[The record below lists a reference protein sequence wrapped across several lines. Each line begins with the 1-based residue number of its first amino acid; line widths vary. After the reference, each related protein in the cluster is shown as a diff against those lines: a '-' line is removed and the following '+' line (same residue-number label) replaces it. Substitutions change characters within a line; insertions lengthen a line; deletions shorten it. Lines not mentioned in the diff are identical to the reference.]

1 MPQVKVRLLGALK
14 ERVSGKQEVYVE
26 ASSWSEALRELVRGY
41 PQLSIAIDES
51 GRPKPGFL
59 VFVDGV
65 DCRLLPETQQA
76 TTIDVLPVNHGG
88 VEFELITWDKV
99 EDAVR
104 KVAEKIRASSFRP
117 DVIVGIMRGGVIPGR
132 LLADKL
138 GVEDI
143 GVMEVK
149 LYISAG
155 QRGERPFLRQP
166 LTLSIK
172 DKRVLLVDDV
182 SDSGLTLQF
191 AVQALSLYMPAEVRT
206 ATLYIKPWTKYVP
219 DYYAEQV
226 NKWIIFPWEVNEFER
241 EYNMLNRSS

>member
-1 MPQVKVRLLGALK
+1 MAQVRVRLLGALR
-14 ERVSGKQEVYVE
+14 ERAEGRQELYVE
-26 ASSWSEALRELVRGY
+26 AESWSEALKEVLRLY
-41 PQLSIAIDES
+41 PQMSAAIDER
-51 GRPKPGFL
+51 GRPRPGFL

-65 DCRLLPETQQA
+65 DCRLLPDSLQA
-76 TTIDVLPVNHGG
+76 KVVDVLPVNHGG
-88 VEFELITWDKV
+88 VEFELITWDRV

-104 KVAEKIRASSFRP
+104 KIADSVRGSGFRP
-117 DVIVGIMRGGVIPGR
+117 DVIVGVMRGGIIPGR
-132 LLADKL
+132 LLADNL

-143 GVMEVK
+143 GVIEVK

-155 QRGERPFLRQP
+155 QRGERPYLRQP

-191 AVQALSLYMPAEVRT
+191 SVQALSLYMPSEIRT
-206 ATLYIKPWTKYVP
+206 ATLYIKPWTKYIP

-226 NKWIIFPWEVNEFER
+226 SKWVIFPWEISEFER
-241 EYNMLNRSS
+241 EYNAMTRSS

>member
-1 MPQVKVRLLGALK
+1 MAQVRVRLLGALK
-14 ERVSGKQEVYVE
+14 ERAGGRQELYVE
-26 ASSWSEALRELVRGY
+26 AESWSEALKEVIRIY
-41 PQLSIAIDES
+41 PQLSAAIDDR

-65 DCRLLPETQQA
+65 DSRLLPEGRSA
-76 TTIDVLPVNHGG
+76 SVVDVLPVNHGG
-88 VEFELITWDKV
+88 VEFEIITWDKV

-104 KVAEKIRASSFRP
+104 KISEQVRKSSFKP
-117 DVIVGIMRGGVIPGR
+117 DVIVSVMRGGIVPGR
-132 LLADKL
+132 LLADSL

-143 GVMEVK
+143 GVIEVK

-155 QRGERPFLRQP
+155 QKGERPYLRQP

-191 AVQALSLYMPAEVRT
+191 SVQALSLYMPSEIRT

-226 NKWIIFPWEVNEFER
+226 NKWVIFPWEISEFER
-241 EYNMLNRSS
+241 EYNVVGSRS

>member
-1 MPQVKVRLLGALK
+1 MAQVRVRLLGALK
-14 ERVSGKQEVYVE
+14 ERTGGRQELYVE
-26 ASSWSEALRELVRGY
+26 AGGWAEALREVLRLY
-41 PQLSIAIDES
+41 PQMSVALDES
-51 GRPKPGFL
+51 GRPRPGFL

-65 DCRLLPETQQA
+65 DSRLLPEGQA
-76 TTIDVLPVNHGG
+76 ANAIDVLPVNHGG
-88 VEFELITWDKV
+88 VEFEMITWEKI

-104 KVAEKIRASSFRP
+104 KIADKVRGSSFRP
-117 DVIVGIMRGGVIPGR
+117 DVIVSVMRGGVIPGR
-132 LLADKL
+132 LLADNL

-143 GVMEVK
+143 GVIEVK

-155 QRGERPFLRQP
+155 QRGERPYLRQP

-172 DKRVLLVDDV
+172 DKSVLLVDDV

-191 AVQALSLYMPAEVRT
+191 SVQALSLYMPSEIRT

-226 NKWIIFPWEVNEFER
+226 NRWVIFPWEISEFER
-241 EYNMLNRSS
+241 EYNVAGGRP